1 MSATTQTKTPQSAI
15 VIGAGIVGLSTA
27 WHLQQ
32 QGVSVT
38 VIDRV
43 GPAAGASW
51 GNAGWVTPGM
61 VMPLAEP
68 GAWRYALQSL
78 TDPDAPL
85 HVPLRFDPQLWKF
98 LLRFAA
104 NMNARKWQRTM
115 SALQPITRTVEESF
129 AELKAH
135 GVASPVV
142 AAPYVA
148 GFRSAKA
155 AAAFRT
161 ELEHLHAM
169 GQRIGVSTLADGNR
183 PAVLSDAVVHNLE
196 ISGQSY
202 LDPGDFVWDLAR
214 AFKACGG
221 QIMEGTG
228 VNSVDSGPSSAAV
241 RTDDGTLLTAD
252 VVILATGAWLP
263 KLASKWGLRL
273 GVQAGR
279 GYSFTVDGDCL
290 PKGPLYFPEQRV
302 VCTPYQGALRIA
314 GTMEFLDPDE
324 PLDPARLE
332 SVARAIR
339 PLLQGIDWSSLRDG
353 WVGSRPI
360 TPDGLP
366 IVGRLASDRIYA
378 AGGHGMWGIVLGPAT
393 GQLLAAQILTGET
406 PQEIAA
412 FNPLRT

>member
-1 MSATTQTKTPQSAI
+1 MSATNQMKTPQSAI
-15 VIGAGIVGLSTA
+15 VVGAGIVGLSTA

-32 QGVSVT
+32 QGLSVT
-38 VIDRV
+38 VVDRV

-51 GNAGWVTPGM
+51 GNAGWVTPGL

-68 GAWRYALQSL
+68 GAWKYALQSL

-104 NMNARKWQRTM
+104 NMNARKWQQTM
-115 SALQPITRTVEESF
+115 SALQPITRTVDESF
-129 AELKAH
+129 AQLKAR
-135 GVASPVV
+135 GIASPVV

-148 GFRSAKA
+148 GFSSAEA

-169 GQRIGVSTLADGNR
+169 GQSIGVSTLADGNR
-183 PAVLSDAVVHNLE
+183 PAVLSDAVVHGLE

-202 LDPGDFVWDLAR
+202 LDPGDFVCDLAR
-214 AFKACGG
+214 AFEACDG
-221 QIMEGTG
+221 QIMDGTN
-228 VNSVDSGPSSAAV
+228 VCSVDAGPSSAAV
-241 RTDDGTLLTAD
+241 TTDDGSLLTAE
-252 VVILATGAWLP
+252 VLVLATGAWLP
-263 KLASKWGLRL
+263 KLANKWGLKI

-290 PKGPLYFPEQRV
+290 PSGPLYFPEQRV

-324 PLDPARLE
+324 PLDSSRLE

-339 PLLQGIDWSSLRDG
+339 PLLQGIDWSSRRDA

-366 IVGRLASDRIYA
+366 IVGRLASNRIYA
-378 AGGHGMWGIVLGPAT
+378 AGGHGMWGMVLGPAT
-393 GQLLAAQILTGET
+393 GRLLAEQIVTGAMPE
-406 PQEIAA
+406 QIAA
-412 FNPLRT
+412 FNPLRR

>member
-1 MSATTQTKTPQSAI
+1 MKTPQSAI
-15 VIGAGIVGLSTA
+15 VVGAGIVGLSTA

-32 QGVSVT
+32 QGLSVT
-38 VIDRV
+38 VVDRV

-51 GNAGWVTPGM
+51 GNAGWVTPGL

-68 GAWRYALQSL
+68 GAWKYALESL

-98 LLRFAA
+98 LMRFAA
-104 NMNARKWQRTM
+104 NMNARKWQQTM
-115 SALQPITRTVEESF
+115 SALQPITRTVDESF

-148 GFRSAKA
+148 GFGSAKA
-155 AAAFRT
+155 SAAFRA
-161 ELEHLHAM
+161 EVEHLRDM
-169 GQRIGVSTLADGNR
+169 GQSIGVCTLAGGNR
-183 PAVLSDAVVHNLE
+183 PAVLSDAVMHGLE

-202 LDPGDFVWDLAR
+202 LDPGDFIWELAR

-221 QIMEGTG
+221 QIMDGTD
-228 VNSVDSGPSSAAV
+228 VRSVDAGPMSAAV
-241 RTDDGTLLTAD
+241 TTSDGSLLTAD

-263 KLASKWGLRL
+263 KLASKWGLKI

-279 GYSFTVDGDCL
+279 GYSFTVDGECL
-290 PKGPLYFPEQRV
+290 PTGPLYFPEQRV
-302 VCTPYQGALRIA
+302 VCTPYRGALRIA
-314 GTMEFLDPDE
+314 GTMEFLDPDG
-324 PLDPARLE
+324 PLDSSRLE
-332 SVARAIR
+332 SIAKAVR
-339 PLLQGIDWSSLRDG
+339 PLLQGIDWSSLRDP

-378 AGGHGMWGIVLGPAT
+378 AGGHGMWGMVLGPAT
-393 GQLLAAQILTGET
+393 GKLLAAQIVTGEQ
-406 PQEIAA
+406 PEEIAA
-412 FNPLRT
+412 FNPLRR

>member
-1 MSATTQTKTPQSAI
+1 MTPSNQMNTPQSAI
-15 VIGAGIVGLSTA
+15 VVGAGIVGLSTA

-32 QGVSVT
+32 RGLSVT
-38 VIDRV
+38 VIDKA
-43 GPAAGASW
+43 GPSAGASW
-51 GNAGWVTPGM
+51 GNAGWVTPGL

-68 GAWRYALQSL
+68 GTWKHALQSL

-104 NMNARKWQRTM
+104 NMNARTWQQTM
-115 SALQPITRTVEESF
+115 KALQPITKAVDESF

-135 GVASPVV
+135 GIASPVI

-148 GFRSAKA
+148 GFSSARA

-169 GQRIGVSTLADGNR
+169 GQSIGVSTLADGNR
-183 PAVLSDAVVHNLE
+183 PAVLSDAVAHGLE

-214 AFKACGG
+214 AVKACGG
-221 QIMEGTG
+221 QIMDGAN
-228 VNSVDSGPSSAAV
+228 VCSVDAGPSSATVTA
-241 RTDDGTLLTAD
+241 DDGNRLTAD
-252 VVILATGAWLP
+252 VVVLATGALLP
-263 KLASKWGLRL
+263 RLATRWGLKI

-290 PKGPLYFPEQRV
+290 PAGPLYFPEQRV

-324 PLDPARLE
+324 PLNSARLE
-332 SVARAIR
+332 SVARAVR
-339 PLLQGIDWSSLRDG
+339 PLLRGIDWRSRRDE

-366 IVGRLASDRIYA
+366 VVGRLASDRIYA
-378 AGGHGMWGIVLGPAT
+378 AGGHGMWGMVLGPAT
-393 GQLLAAQILTGET
+393 GKLLAEHIVTGAV
-406 PQEIAA
+406 PHQIAA
-412 FNPLRT
+412 FNPLRR

>member
-1 MSATTQTKTPQSAI
+1 MSATHQMKTPQSAI
-15 VIGAGIVGLSTA
+15 VVGAGIVGLSTA

-32 QGVSVT
+32 QGLQVT

-51 GNAGWVTPGM
+51 GNAGWVTPGL

-68 GAWRYALQSL
+68 GAWKYALQSL

-85 HVPLRFDPQLWKF
+85 HVPLRFDLQLWKF
-98 LLRFAA
+98 LLRFSA
-104 NMNARKWQRTM
+104 NMNARKWQQTM
-115 SALQPITRTVEESF
+115 TALQPITRTVDGSF

-135 GVASPVV
+135 GIASPVV
-142 AAPYVA
+142 ASPYVA
-148 GFRSAKA
+148 GFSSAKA

-169 GQRIGVSTLADGNR
+169 GQSIGVSTMADGDR
-183 PAVLSDAVVHNLE
+183 PAALSDAVVHGLE

-214 AFKACGG
+214 AFKAIGG
-221 QIMEGTG
+221 QITDGTS
-228 VNSVDSGPSSAAV
+228 VISVDAGRESAAAT
-241 RTDDGTLLTAD
+241 TDDGSVLTAD
-252 VVILATGAWLP
+252 VLVLATGAWLP
-263 KLASKWGLRL
+263 KLANRWGLKI

-279 GYSFTVDGDCL
+279 GYSFTVDGDFL
-290 PKGPLYFPEQRV
+290 PKGPLYFPEKRV

-332 SVARAIR
+332 SVAEAIR
-339 PLLQGIDWSSLRDG
+339 PLLKGIDWSSLRDA

-366 IVGRLASDRIYA
+366 VVGRLASERIYA
-378 AGGHGMWGIVLGPAT
+378 AGGHGMWGMVLGPAT
-393 GQLLAAQILTGET
+393 GRLLAEQIVTGAM
-406 PQEIAA
+406 PLEIAA
-412 FNPLRT
+412 FDPLRR